1 MTKENEEEWAV
12 DANVFIS
19 QEDDDTQ
26 VYSIR
31 LKTFYDGNPS
41 IVIVDQRPLINF
53 GRCTLLLKRIG
64 EVQRYRAPA
73 AVDLLEKHH
82 PPQHHWRRSSN
93 SSGDS
98 TAAGTGAGAAALACG
113 EGGARERAEQH
124 IEREVRGAREGAC
137 REGAPHVRDARAR
150 ASRAWLWAAHSVHG
164 HEGLIVLA
172 YKKATSLRKV
182 NPVAGSIPK
191 DFCIGWDKV
200 TTTATR
206 TKMTTTTATN

>member
-98 TAAGTGAGAAALACG
+98 TAAGTGAGAAALAWVKAVLENAPNSISSEKFEACVK
-113 EGGARERAEQH
+113 ELAEKERRMCETRELELRVLGFGPPTPRTGTRGSSDQNDNNDRNTTDEDDDDDEMAAE
-124 IEREVRGAREGAC
+124 
-137 REGAPHVRDARAR
+137 
-150 ASRAWLWAAHSVHG
+150 
-164 HEGLIVLA
+164 
-172 YKKATSLRKV
+172 T
-182 NPVAGSIPK
+182 VAGAGSSS
-191 DFCIGWDKV
+191 
-200 TTTATR
+200 
-206 TKMTTTTATN
+206 